1 MMNQEV
7 TPDDVPAVFSCRP
20 WNASEES
27 WDDFMG
33 AVDRAYAQFV
43 ARRRRTMMEDQLWRA
58 PDPDEQEP

>member
-1 MMNQEV
+1 
-7 TPDDVPAVFSCRP
+7 
-20 WNASEES
+20 
-27 WDDFMG
+27 MG